1 MIFYASSP
9 FMQLHQRYQ
18 LPPGT
23 AAEQAEKRLL
33 YIPALFLL
41 LRVWGTAQLFYSIG
55 VSSDIQEPG
64 CIPHGIQI
72 GFMIFGILQ
81 VSNNTYYIAMQ
92 VCTVKKEFSFICMS
106 SRE

>member
-1 MIFYASSP
+1 MIFYSYCIFS
-9 FMQLHQRYQ
+9 FQLHSHYQ

-41 LRVWGTAQLFYSIG
+41 LRIWGTAQFFYSIG
-55 VSSDIQEPG
+55 VSSDIHKPG
-64 CIPHGIQI
+64 CITDGIKV

-81 VSNNTYYIAMQ
+81 VSSY
-92 VCTVKKEFSFICMS
+92 
-106 SRE
+106 

>member
-41 LRVWGTAQLFYSIG
+41 LRVWGTAQFFYSIG

-72 GFMIFGILQ
+72 DFMILGILQ
-81 VSNNTYYIAMQ
+81 VSNNTLYSHASVHCEKGIFIYI
-92 VCTVKKEFSFICMS
+92 S

>member
-1 MIFYASSP
+1 MLIYLCVHTFL
-9 FMQLHQRYQ
+9 QRHRRYQ

-41 LRVWGTAQLFYSIG
+41 LRVWGTAQFFYSIG
-55 VSSDIQEPG
+55 VSSSDDIQEPG
-64 CIPHGIQI
+64 CIPHEIQV

-81 VSNNTYYIAMQ
+81 VSSY
-92 VCTVKKEFSFICMS
+92 
-106 SRE
+106 